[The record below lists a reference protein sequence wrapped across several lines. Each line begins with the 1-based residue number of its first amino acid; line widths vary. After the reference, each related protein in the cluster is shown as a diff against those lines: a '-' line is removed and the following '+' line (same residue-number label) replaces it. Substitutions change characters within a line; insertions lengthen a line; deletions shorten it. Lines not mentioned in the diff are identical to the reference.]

1 MDGFL
6 RCRSPAPRATASDPP
21 TRPWRRS
28 AHRPGRIPVW
38 NRGHR
43 LGQYYCPKSPCQI
56 LPRNTRV
63 AMPCQCEV
71 PAICFLAPGWEARR
85 GPRPLSRRN
94 VIALDARPG
103 QWEFRP
109 GPTGLRRILVIT
121 PAIAYGLDTCADKRR
136 DRGCRSS
143 GAFCISTRHMSGVW
157 PLERWAGP
165 ASMPSGASCWRWPM
179 STKSSFREA
188 LGRRDATKERSRGRS
203 AFPAVAVILVRD
215 DIRQPVDFVRLLTR
229 RGLSLRKAHDALS
242 KLAAGESVELEF
254 RTNKRDQ
261 LRS

>member
-63 AMPCQCEV
+63 AMPCQCEF

-143 GAFCISTRHMSGVW
+143 GRDGRHRNA
-157 PLERWAGP
+157 RWRDQAHREPFDRRARSAYRRGTCRGFGRWSAGP
-165 ASMPSGASCWRWPM
+165 GRPQCHRAQVVGGGRCRPNRHS
-179 STKSSFREA
+179 
-188 LGRRDATKERSRGRS
+188 GRRSVDGTQQRKSPEADPLSQPSR
-203 AFPAVAVILVRD
+203 
-215 DIRQPVDFVRLLTR
+215 
-229 RGLSLRKAHDALS
+229 
-242 KLAAGESVELEF
+242 
-254 RTNKRDQ
+254 
-261 LRS
+261 